1 MASLQYFPLKLED
14 LDWSCY
20 IQWSID
26 YQLQRIN
33 SITWYDR
40 HSAYAKVTC
49 TLRGRGRGHFFI
61 RPTMDVI
68 QRRIRLKEGLV
79 MQYCCAQVALNRTFS
94 IACEGLHWVAYMYS
108 TNLFFFQM
116 EMRLWTPVFYYMM
129 VDARLNH
136 HAWNRE
142 RLINYC
148 INEIAVQNTKT
159 RWHMSF
165 LFVLDDKHPM

>member
-79 MQYCCAQVALNRTFS
+79 MKYCCAQVSLNRTFS

-108 TNLFFFQM
+108 TNLFFFS
-116 EMRLWTPVFYYMM
+116 
-129 VDARLNH
+129 NG
-136 HAWNRE
+136 
-142 RLINYC
+142 
-148 INEIAVQNTKT
+148 NEIMNS
-159 RWHMSF
+159 SF
-165 LFVLDDKHPM
+165 LLHNGWCPIKPSCMKSRTINQLLYKWNCRSKL